1 MTGLSIITPLPDPT
15 VIVTWP
21 QAAVA
26 IAIILAAAV
35 AQGFNLWVSLQTR
48 VQAGKTTAITEK
60 LDKHIEDDAAWKA
73 LIEQRL
79 PAAEP
84 ATDAA

>member
-1 MTGLSIITPLPDPT
+1 MTGQSIITPLPDPT

-26 IAIILAAAV
+26 IAIILAAAI

-73 LIEQRL
+73 RVEQRL

-84 ATDAA
+84 AADAA